1 MSARSRW
8 KRRGR
13 YVRRPGQAHGPG
25 QLDPRHGRRGRWR
38 ARRDHGRRADQCAD
52 HRGARAG
59 CRRDPRGARGG
70 EEKESGMVP
79 VQCLVSRFEVQDG
92 VMTTRALVLETSDS
106 TVTGSGTIDLG
117 QETLDLTLLAHPKD
131 ASVLSAST
139 PVAIKGTFR
148 DPRST
153 WFRRNWRKGAGRPR
167 ARRRVA
173 GDRRNPPVHRDRR
186 GGRRQLRG
194 AHEGGRWCAARHS
207 ERQARQ
213 FERALSTLQF
223 MVAPCLES
231 LTTRSAG
238 AGARRRAH
246 AGAAYV
252 QQNPSVAVGCSH
264 F

>member
-1 MSARSRW
+1 MAAAAD
-8 KRRGR
+8 GELA
-13 YVRRPGQAHGPG
+13 VIMGGGQINALIIEALG
-25 QLDPRHGRRGRWR
+25 LDVGEIL
-38 ARRDHGRRADQCAD
+38 AVLAA
-52 HRGARAG
+52 
-59 CRRDPRGARGG
+59 GG

-148 DPRST
+148 DPQIDVVSEELAE
-153 WFRRNWRKGAGRPR
+153 KGLAALALG
-167 ARRRVA
+167 VVL
-173 GDRRNPPVHRDRR
+173 PVI
-186 GGRRQLRG
+186 G
-194 AHEGGRWCAARHS
+194 AILPFIETGEAEGVNCAALMKA
-207 ERQARQ
+207 ARWRVRKAL
-213 FERALSTLQF
+213 RAPSPTIRTRTKHLAVHGRL
-223 MVAPCLES
+223 CLES